1 MTGKR
6 IGVTVAGALVLLTGC
21 GFVDDALIPTLTG
34 EDPAAKSAAKEP
46 AATPATPATTT
57 TTTNTGAQKNPT
69 DTATGTPVGQR
80 VQSLRSDVIAMQ
92 RSVSA
97 ENDEY
102 QRLRQSSNAKAK
114 QYRELVADTQTKL
127 QFGTTAGNP
136 ELVQAL
142 NDSQLALDQM
152 SANIEEMNELT
163 SRVAKDRSMASFI
176 LQSVDATFALSSA
189 VDEDHAQ
196 LKALEDDTNRTQVLI
211 DRLTNELNQDIPRQ
225 TNYVGGE
232 RANLAALSVG
242 VKNGELPDASLASR
256 APAPAAGAP
265 IEASPAAA
273 ATAATRRPF
282 VVIRF
287 DSDDVAYEEPLFNA
301 VQQALDRRPSASF
314 DLVTVIPQQ
323 GSADE
328 AERNATRVMRSL
340 TEMGL
345 PSERISLSA
354 LSSNEATA
362 SEVQVYVR

>member
-6 IGVTVAGALVLLTGC
+6 IGVTVAGALVFLTGC

-34 EDPAAKSAAKEP
+34 EDPATKSAAKEP
-46 AATPATPATTT
+46 AATPATPATPATT
-57 TTTNTGAQKNPT
+57 TTTATTTNTGDQKNPT

-136 ELVQAL
+136 ELVRAL

-152 SANIEEMNELT
+152 SENIEEMNELT

-176 LQSVDATFALSSA
+176 LQSVDATFALSGA

-196 LKALEDDTNRTQVLI
+196 LKALEDDTKRTLVLI

-232 RANLAALSVG
+232 RANLAALSIG
-242 VKNGELPDASLASR
+242 VKNGELPDTSR

-265 IEASPAAA
+265 IEAAPAAPA

-301 VQQALDRRPSASF
+301 VQQALERRPSASF
-314 DLVTVIPQQ
+314 DLYQVPLITTDAPILGV
-323 GSADE
+323 
-328 AERNATRVMRSL
+328 RS
-340 TEMGL
+340 T
-345 PSERISLSA
+345 
-354 LSSNEATA
+354 
-362 SEVQVYVR
+362 